1 LHAQHY
7 SERNRSFTSSANI
20 YFYNRHHQKN
30 LGILGYLLFALFEV
44 VAKRR
49 GTLEVF

>member
-1 LHAQHY
+1 L
-7 SERNRSFTSSANI
+7 SRVSWLLMGE
-20 YFYNRHHQKN
+20 
-30 LGILGYLLFALFEV
+30 LGIGLLYGVLGYLLFSVFEV